1 MMLKRNQQQRFAC
14 LFVFLAS
21 LLLFPGFLAPLQS
34 ETTEPVT
41 FRADGLPNPT
51 DTDIVAITQR
61 EVLRSFYQQYPQYEI
76 IPFTMP
82 IVGGTSAMDVGPLMA
97 ISAGIP
103 PHAIYVNFRQSSTYI
118 EQGFLEPLE
127 IMLARI
133 RSDNER
139 VRQTDNQD
147 NWLEDPP
154 REEIEEAL
162 ELIRERVPEPSWPV
176 VYREDL
182 SGRSDGKHVWAIP
195 TGNLVMALLYRKDL
209 FSEAGLDPERPPRDW
224 DEMIEYA
231 RQLRVPERRQYG
243 MLFGAGH
250 STSYQ
255 AYSFMVSKGARA
267 QVQDEEGRWKAAF
280 DSREAA
286 EGIYFFWRLIREPFE
301 REDGRVI
308 AGTSG
313 LTTGARDLEWER
325 GNVGMSFS
333 YLDEQML
340 AAINPQ
346 QVGIAP
352 VPVTPEG
359 KRGSEINARM
369 MGVFSDSTPEQKL
382 AVMRYLWHI
391 TSDDA
396 NRLRTRIFVENGYGM
411 FVNPE
416 YLEQFGYDRLLRR
429 VPPGWREAF
438 QTAMENGVPEPYGAE
453 TMNIYRWMSRPIN
466 RALEEDF
473 TRMSEEE
480 AIDTIQGYLQE
491 TAEEFNLKVLGLIP
505 PEEMERRRW
514 IGLGVIA
521 IIAIAFSLGMA
532 HVWRYFSIVSA
543 PVTGQQNWRR
553 YMWGYLLIIP
563 GIGLVITWQYFPL
576 IMGGASISFMD
587 YRIVQDSMWVG
598 VDNFA
603 NTLFDE
609 QFWNALVRTFYFVTL
624 SICLGFWPPILLA
637 ILLQEVPTNT
647 AKYIYR
653 TIYYLPAVLI
663 GVVVMFLWRQ
673 LYDPSEQ
680 GVLNQLLLSLNNLGP
695 TGATMLKLG
704 ALGLWLSILYLLFA
718 LPIRLAEMPR
728 GLKLAIWA
736 VGLAFAALTLGPFV
750 EAARDENLGAAF
762 ALLGNAVG
770 TFDLEPLRWT
780 QSPDLAMLCV
790 VVPMIWASMGPGCIL
805 YLAAL
810 KSVPNDLY
818 EAADIDG
825 AGNWHKV
832 FYIVL
837 PRLKYL
843 IVIQFVWAVIVA
855 FRGGEEFILI
865 MTGGG
870 PGEATTIL
878 SLEIFFRTFVELNF
892 GQGTAMAWMMGAL
905 LIAFTAYQLKLLSNA
920 EFRAGG

>member
-1 MMLKRNQQQRFAC
+1 MPNLAGYRKFILFLLIAALFAP
-14 LFVFLAS
+14 
-21 LLLFPGFLAPLQS
+21 FPEAHAAGAAGGQ
-34 ETTEPVT
+34 EPIT

-51 DTDIVAITQR
+51 ATSIVAITQR
-61 EVLRSFYQQYPQYEI
+61 EVLRSFYEEYPQYDIE
-76 IPFTMP
+76 PFTMP

-127 IMLARI
+127 ILLARI
-133 RSDNER
+133 LSDNER
-139 VRQTDNQD
+139 VRQTDSRD
-147 NWLEDPP
+147 NWLEKPT
-154 REEIEEAL
+154 EEEVAGAL
-162 ELIRERVPEPSWPV
+162 EKIRERVPEPSWPV

-182 SGRSDGKHVWAIP
+182 SGKRDSRHVWAIP
-195 TGNLVMALLYRKDL
+195 TSNLVQALLYRKDL
-209 FSEAGLDPERPPRDW
+209 FSEAGLNPERPPQDW
-224 DEMIEYA
+224 DEMLDYA
-231 RQLRVPERRQYG
+231 RKLRVPERRQYG
-243 MLFGAGH
+243 MLFAAGH

-267 QVQDEEGRWKAAF
+267 QKQDEDGNWRATF

-301 REDGRVI
+301 REDGRI
-308 AGTSG
+308 INGAAG
-313 LTTGARDLEWER
+313 LTTGPRALEWER

-352 VPVTPEG
+352 VPKTPEG
-359 KRGSEINARM
+359 VRASEINAQM
-369 MGVFSDSTPEQKL
+369 MGVFADSAPEQKL
-382 AVMRYLWHI
+382 AVMRYLWYI
-391 TSDDA
+391 TSDEA
-396 NRLRTRIFVENGYGM
+396 NRLRTWLFVENGYGM

-416 YLEQFGYDRLLRR
+416 YLERFGYDRLLRR

-438 QTAMENGVPEPYGAE
+438 LTAMENGVPEPYGAE

-466 RALEEDF
+466 RALEDDF
-473 TRMSEEE
+473 TGMSEEE
-480 AIDTIQGYLQE
+480 AIDIIQGYLRE
-491 TAEEFNLKVLGLIP
+491 TAEEFDQKVLGLIP
-505 PEEMERRRW
+505 PERMQQRRW
-514 IGLGVIA
+514 IGVGVIA
-521 IIAIAFSLGMA
+521 IIAIVFSIGMT
-532 HVWRYFSIVSA
+532 HVWRHFSKVSA
-543 PVTGQQNWRR
+543 PVTGQHNWRR
-553 YMWGYLLIIP
+553 YIWGYLLILP
-563 GIGLVITWQYFPL
+563 GIGLVMTWQYFPL
-576 IMGGASISFMD
+576 VMGGASISFMD
-587 YRIVQDSMWVG
+587 YRVVQESMWIG

-609 QFWNALVRTFYFVTL
+609 QFWNALLRTFYFVTL
-624 SICLGFWPPILLA
+624 SICLGFWPPIALA

-647 AKYIYR
+647 AKYVFR

-695 TGATMLKLG
+695 GAATLLKLG
-704 ALGLWLSILYLLFA
+704 ALGLWGSILYLLFA

-728 GLKLAIWA
+728 ALKLVLWGAGIA
-736 VGLAFAALTLGPFV
+736 LLALTVSPLV
-750 EAARDENLGAAF
+750 SAAREENLGAAF
-762 ALLGNAVG
+762 ALLGNVVG

-780 QSPDLAMLCV
+780 QSPDIAMLCV

-818 EAADIDG
+818 EAAEIDG
-825 AGNWHKV
+825 AGNWHKI

-892 GQGTAMAWMMGAL
+892 GEGTAMAWMMGAL

>member
-1 MMLKRNQQQRFAC
+1 MPTRAGIQLTA
-14 LFVFLAS
+14 FLILLSALLTSIPGPTTS
-21 LLLFPGFLAPLQS
+21 LRGD
-34 ETTEPVT
+34 EGRTVT

-51 DTDIVAITQR
+51 NTDIVAITQR
-61 EVLRSFYQQYPQYEI
+61 EVLRSFYDQYPQYDIE
-76 IPFTMP
+76 PFTMP
-82 IVGGTSAMDVGPLMA
+82 IVGGTSEMDVGPLMA

-127 IMLARI
+127 VMLARI
-133 RSDNER
+133 RSDDER
-139 VRQTDNQD
+139 VRRTDERD
-147 NWLEDPP
+147 NWLADPTP
-154 REEIEEAL
+154 GEIEEAL

-182 SGRSDGKHVWAIP
+182 SGRSDEKHVWAIP
-195 TGNLVMALLYRKDL
+195 TSNLVQALLYRKDV
-209 FSEAGLDPERPPRDW
+209 FSEAGLNPERPPQNW
-224 DEMIEYA
+224 DEMIEFA
-231 RQLRVPERRQYG
+231 RILRVPERRQYG

-250 STSYQ
+250 GTSYQ

-267 QVQDEEGRWKAAF
+267 QEQDEDGNWRAAF

-286 EGIYFFWRLIREPFE
+286 EGIYFFWRLIREPFT
-301 REDGRVI
+301 RDDGRVI
-308 AGTSG
+308 NGAAG
-313 LTTGARDLEWER
+313 LTTGPRDLEWER
-325 GNVGMSFS
+325 GNVGMQFS

-359 KRGSEINARM
+359 LRGSEVNARM
-369 MGVFSDSTPEQKL
+369 MGIFSGSKPEQKL
-382 AVMRYLWHI
+382 AVMRYLWYI
-391 TSDDA
+391 TSDEA
-396 NRLRTRIFVENGYGM
+396 HRLRTRIFVENGYGM

-416 YLEQFGYDRLLRR
+416 YLERFGYERVLRR

-466 RALEEDF
+466 RALEDDF
-473 TRMSEEE
+473 AGMTDDE
-480 AIDTIQGYLQE
+480 AISVIQGYLEE
-491 TAEEFNLKVLGLIP
+491 TVEEFNLKVLGLIP
-505 PEEMERRRW
+505 PEQMQQRRW
-514 IGLGVIA
+514 IGAGVIL
-521 IIAIAFSLGMA
+521 IIAIVFSLGMA
-532 HVWRYFSIVSA
+532 HVWRYFSRVSA

-553 YMWGYLLIIP
+553 YAWGYLLLIP
-563 GIGLVITWQYFPL
+563 GIGLVLTWQYFPL

-587 YRIVQDSMWVG
+587 YRVVQDSLWVG

-609 QFWNALVRTFYFVTL
+609 QFWRALLRTFYFVTL
-624 SICLGFWPPILLA
+624 SICLGFWPPIALA

-647 AKYIYR
+647 AKYIFR

-695 TGATMLKLG
+695 GGATLLKLG
-704 ALGLWLSILYLLFA
+704 ALGIWGSIIYLLFA
-718 LPIRLAEMPR
+718 LPIRLGEMPR
-728 GLKLAIWA
+728 GLKITLWV
-736 VGLAFAALTLGPFV
+736 VGLAFLGLTLSPLFDV
-750 EAARDENLGAAF
+750 ARNENLGAAF
-762 ALLGNAVG
+762 ALLGNVVG

-780 QSPDLAMLCV
+780 QSPDIAMLCV

-818 EAADIDG
+818 EAAEIDG

-832 FYIVL
+832 FYIIL

-892 GQGTAMAWMMGAL
+892 GEGTAMAWMMGAL